1 MKGSIQR
8 LVLLTPESFQ
18 SFVRTPVKDSHILDA
33 TDDTETSTRG
43 DGETTEPD
51 YTSHSTQSVRSTYNV
66 PTMSDTSPSSA
77 QARHYT
83 SSSTSQAES
92 TPERALNSA
101 VRSSLGG
108 LDALFLHDLYFVTR
122 DGEIDGMHSKQKDW
136 ALGAISRDPRV
147 DVDLS
152 DEEVLKE
159 IRTEMLFRKQHSLST
174 MEMLHLYKEYD
185 IQNQICLVGKFDT

>member
-18 SFVRTPVKDSHILDA
+18 SFVRTPMKNAHILGAND
-33 TDDTETSTRG
+33 ETVPSG
-43 DGETTEPD
+43 GEEAARELNCTHKMPGSLQTHAFSAPLC
-51 YTSHSTQSVRSTYNV
+51 
-66 PTMSDTSPSSA
+66 DTSPP
-77 QARHYT
+77 
-83 SSSTSQAES
+83 SSSTSSAPHNTGE
-92 TPERALNSA
+92 PEDALNNA

-108 LDALFLHDLYFVTR
+108 LDALFLYDLYFVAR

-152 DEEVLKE
+152 DEAVLKE
-159 IRTEMLFRKQHSLST
+159 IRTEMLLRKQHSLST
-174 MEMLHLYKEYD
+174 MEMLHLYKQYD
-185 IQNQICLVGKFDT
+185 VQNQICLIGKFDA